1 MDINKYYEAKIN
13 MTHKDLAGE
22 YLTKAQENA
31 IYFKDGNFPNIPL
44 YQEND
49 IKAAFNAGRESVVES
64 LPELEWK
71 GYAPFIHA
79 ATPIGRYNID
89 NFGIWLLRF
98 NGKEI
103 PLSTYLWHERSKRQ
117 EKKVDYECK
126 RVRESRRLFVRAF
139 NDFPRLCK
147 KLYL

>member
-1 MDINKYYEAKIN
+1 
-13 MTHKDLAGE
+13 MTHKDLTEE
-22 YLTKAQENA
+22 YLIKAKENA
-31 IYFKDGNFPNIPL
+31 IYFKDGDFPNMPL

-103 PLSTYLWHERSKRQ
+103 PLSTGSSLEEAKQAANEDYKKRIKQ
-117 EKKVDYECK
+117 A
-126 RVRESRRLFVRAF
+126 LG
-139 NDFPRLCK
+139 L
-147 KLYL
+147 

>member
-1 MDINKYYEAKIN
+1 MKEK
-13 MTHKDLAGE
+13 KDLAE
-22 YLTKAQENA
+22 KYLTKAQENA
-31 IYFKDGNFPNIPL
+31 IYFKDGNFPNMPL
-44 YQEND
+44 YQEKD
-49 IKAAFNAGRESVVES
+49 IKDAFNAGRESVMDS

-103 PLSTYLWHERSKRQ
+103 PLSTGSSLDEAKLAANEHY
-117 EKKVDYECK
+117 KKQIK
-126 RVRESRRLFVRAF
+126 QALG
-139 NDFPRLCK
+139 L
-147 KLYL
+147 

>member
-1 MDINKYYEAKIN
+1 MKK
-13 MTHKDLAGE
+13 KDLAEE
-22 YLTKAQENA
+22 YAHKAFLKRNRSNPMS
-31 IYFKDGNFPNIPL
+31 IHDLCFTFD
-44 YQEND
+44 D

-103 PLSTYLWHERSKRQ
+103 PLPTGSSLEEAKQAANEDYKKRI
-117 EKKVDYECK
+117 K
-126 RVRESRRLFVRAF
+126 RALG
-139 NDFPRLCK
+139 L
-147 KLYL
+147 

>member
-1 MDINKYYEAKIN
+1 MEK
-13 MTHKDLAGE
+13 KDLAKE
-22 YLTKAQENA
+22 YATARLKGRLS
-31 IYFKDGNFPNIPL
+31 GNEISFS
-44 YQEND
+44 ESKVFTEED
-49 IKAAFNAGRESVVES
+49 IEAAFNAGRESVVES

-103 PLSTYLWHERSKRQ
+103 PLSTGSSLDE
-117 EKKVDYECK
+117 
-126 RVRESRRLFVRAF
+126 A
-139 NDFPRLCK
+139 
-147 KLYL
+147 KLAANEHYKLKIKLALGL

>member
-1 MDINKYYEAKIN
+1 MANLRKLRNRMKEKKGLSLVYALKEYARVNRKGGPIFEDNKCF
-13 MTHKDLAGE
+13 TFD
-22 YLTKAQENA
+22 
-31 IYFKDGNFPNIPL
+31 
-44 YQEND
+44 D

-103 PLSTYLWHERSKRQ
+103 PLSTGSSLDE
-117 EKKVDYECK
+117 
-126 RVRESRRLFVRAF
+126 A
-139 NDFPRLCK
+139 
-147 KLYL
+147 KLAANEHYKLKIKLALGL

>member
-1 MDINKYYEAKIN
+1 MKEK
-13 MTHKDLAGE
+13 KDLAE
-22 YLTKAQENA
+22 KYLTKAQENA
-31 IYFKDGNFPNIPL
+31 IYFKDINFFNGPL

-103 PLSTYLWHERSKRQ
+103 PLSTGSSLEAAKQAANEHYKERIKQ
-117 EKKVDYECK
+117 A
-126 RVRESRRLFVRAF
+126 LG
-139 NDFPRLCK
+139 L
-147 KLYL
+147 